1 MEIQHL
7 LDNETFKINL
17 KHFTKNTKSKL
28 NPNNIQLNWELL
40 KYDIRKFM
48 ISYSKVI
55 ATEERVRRLK
65 LENMLQILENDST
78 DNVKKQQYGL
88 LICELDEI

>member
-17 KHFTKNTKSKL
+17 KDFTKNTKSKL

-55 ATEERVRRLK
+55 ATGERARQLK
-65 LENMLQILENDST
+65 LENMLKILENDST
-78 DNVKKQQYGL
+78 ENIKKQQHGL